1 MLALS
6 LSVLYNNLNALGSY
20 FCFLIIVVVLP
31 EIDTK
36 LRLWPLLA
44 LALSLPLSLSLPMDC
59 VFIVVVAAA
68 VCFLLFFHF
77 NAPAKGSPQRCL
89 RELQKIKREM
99 GKKQNGECCWNFWVY
114 KIIEQL
120 VREHVEML
128 VM

>member
-1 MLALS
+1 MPKRIYGCLARSRSHSLSLPLFPAPTCLHSLS

-44 LALSLPLSLSLPMDC
+44 LALSFPLSLSLPMDC
-59 VFIVVVAAA
+59 VFVVVIVVVVAAAA

-89 RELQKIKREM
+89 RELQKI
-99 GKKQNGECCWNFWVY
+99 
-114 KIIEQL
+114 
-120 VREHVEML
+120 
-128 VM
+128 

>member
-1 MLALS
+1 M
-6 LSVLYNNLNALGSY
+6 
-20 FCFLIIVVVLP
+20 P

-44 LALSLPLSLSLPMDC
+44 LALSLSHSLSLPMDC
-59 VFIVVVAAA
+59 VFVVVTVVVVAAAA

-114 KIIEQL
+114 KIIEQHFK
-120 VREHVEML
+120 EHVEML
-128 VM
+128 VL